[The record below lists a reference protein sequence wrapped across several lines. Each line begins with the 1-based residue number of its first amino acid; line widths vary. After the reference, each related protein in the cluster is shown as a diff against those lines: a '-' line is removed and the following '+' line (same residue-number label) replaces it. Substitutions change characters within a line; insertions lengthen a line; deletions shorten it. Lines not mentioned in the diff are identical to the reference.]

1 MAPTDAPSPSL
12 PTQPVSRWRVML
24 GSFTTVLLAELGDK
38 TQVTTLLMTGSSQ
51 QPWVVFAGAALALMA
66 TSLLGVFVGQWI
78 GQRLDPRHV
87 EVVSGLIFLGVAL
100 WLGWDMVQA
109 RHA

>member
-1 MAPTDAPSPSL
+1 MTDE
-12 PTQPVSRWRVML
+12 PVSRWRLVL

-51 QPWVVFAGAALALMA
+51 QPGVVFAGAALALLT
-66 TSLLGVFVGQWI
+66 TSFLGVYVGQWLS
-78 GQRLDPRHV
+78 QRFEPRHV
-87 EVVSGLIFLGVAL
+87 EIISGLIFLGVAL

-109 RHA
+109 KQA